1 MKISVKNIVTC
12 FTLGIILSL
21 GICIPSNAAG
31 RNFAVGGYVGD
42 VKKIDVKNKVT
53 GVQGYT
59 GMTFNGRTVTIVI
72 PSVAGEEPSHLESY
86 YTYVDS
92 ATGML
97 ERGTIYISIYYK
109 SDKEEDEHTTQA
121 DKLTEQYVAYL
132 KTLDEQYPAGYRFA
146 YLASGQRGLVLIEN
160 DYLTGRVTHK
170 GNTLGSFQIVGTDG
184 VPRKML
190 IQDIQF
196 EMDKPYIGLY
206 VNNDDG
212 QQLTYQISDADKAAL
227 MENGLKGI
235 YLNGAIMDFE

>member
-1 MKISVKNIVTC
+1 MRISIKGIVMC
-12 FTLGIILSL
+12 LALGIILSL
-21 GICIPSNAAG
+21 GISTPSKAAG

-42 VKKIDVKNKVT
+42 VKKINVKNQVT

-59 GMTFNGRTVTIVI
+59 GMTFNGKIVTIVI
-72 PSVAGEEPSHLESY
+72 PSVEGERPSYLESY

-92 ATGML
+92 ATGQT
-97 ERGTIYISIYYK
+97 ERGTIYISIYYRSGK
-109 SDKEEDEHTTQA
+109 DDNRKTQT

-132 KTLDEQYPAGYRFA
+132 ETLDQQYPAGYRFV
-146 YLASGQRGLVLIEN
+146 YLASGQRGLVLIED
-160 DYLTGRVTHK
+160 DYLTARLTHK

-184 VPRKML
+184 IPRKML

-212 QQLTYQISDADKAAL
+212 QQLSFKMSEADKAVF

-235 YLNGAIMDFE
+235 YLNEVIVDFE